1 MDRNH
6 PPSARAQ
13 GLRPQPRQDRLALL
27 WERFAA
33 LSLRRPWLLALVGA
47 LAFGLCVPASI
58 HLYGDLRTD
67 LRELLPQDAPAA
79 VGLEQLEKRVGGLS
93 HLAIVVR
100 TENLRAGER
109 FVDALAAKLN
119 AMPRSLIAGVQYRIN
134 EERAY
139 FEAHGALYADAKD
152 LTALRDTLRTR
163 LGEAKS
169 KANPLFV
176 DLDDGPSA
184 EPGTPAADPTG
195 DTKALDEA
203 VARMRTAFGKLDHYL
218 DGYLAGEGGQTLIL
232 LVSPSGAAVSLH
244 ENQLL
249 FDKVA
254 SAVKELDPKSFHP
267 SIRVGYGGEV
277 RSVIEAQ
284 EALLRD
290 LFTSSILV
298 LLAVGGAL
306 LLYYRTWRAIPLLVL
321 PLFTGISMTL
331 ALSRLVIHYL
341 NPNTAFLGSIIVGNG
356 INAGII
362 LLARYLEERRGGASV
377 QEALPTALKT
387 TYLATFA
394 ASAAAAASYGSLGAV
409 SFRGFNQFGFMGCTG
424 MLLCWLAT
432 YAFMPPLIVL
442 LERTT
447 PQRSRRRAT
456 DQTTGLV
463 AAPFARLIVRRP
475 SWPVAISAGLALF
488 STLAVYRLSKDPI
501 QYDFRK
507 LGSRSGLEDGAGFW
521 DKHVDAVL
529 QSYQTPT
536 VVLTGSMQSAAAV
549 AAAMDAEK
557 ETQGPKGTIDSVT
570 TLQKLL
576 PADQPQKLALLREIF
591 ALLGPGT
598 QIDPRILG
606 ALSPDLRPTVLRLR
620 EKTRLTPVALSDVP
634 ARLTS
639 IFREKD
645 GQEGRIVLVYP
656 TLSTDSSNGKA
667 QMTHAQVVRAV
678 ALKVDP
684 SAQIAGQI
692 VLTSDIVTAI
702 TSEGTFTA
710 VLSFFAVALLT
721 VLVMGSWRCAVWV
734 IGSLCLG
741 VLWMAGAMGAISL
754 KLNFVN
760 FAVLP
765 ITFGIGV
772 DYAVNLYQRYRQTG
786 SVEQALSHSGGAVA
800 LCSATTMIGYA
811 TLITAD
817 NQAIQSFGLTA
828 VLGEITC
835 LSAALFAL
843 PALLAFRDSR
853 AAAKPVTGQVKVVG
867 PEGLQRPEVTAPA
880 SREAHGA

>member
-1 MDRNH
+1 MERNQQ
-6 PPSARAQ
+6 PGNRAPAETSPD
-13 GLRPQPRQDRLALL
+13 GASPAGSRL

-33 LSLRRPWLLALVGA
+33 LALRRPWLLALLGA

-67 LRELLPQDAPAA
+67 LRELLPQGAPAA

-93 HLAIVVR
+93 HLAIIVR
-100 TENLRAGER
+100 TEDLGAGER
-109 FVDALAAKLN
+109 FVDALAEKIN
-119 AMPRSLIAGVQYRIN
+119 AMPRSLITGVQYRIN
-134 EERAY
+134 EERAF
-139 FEAHGALYADAKD
+139 FEKHGALYADSKD
-152 LTALRDTLRTR
+152 LAAVRDSLRTR
-163 LGEAKS
+163 VGEARG

-176 DLDDGPSA
+176 DLDEGAGQPEKAVSDQ
-184 EPGTPAADPTG
+184 
-195 DTKALDEA
+195 DTKALDQA
-203 VARMRTAFGKLDHYL
+203 VLRMRTAFGKLDHYL
-218 DGYLAGEGGQTLIL
+218 DGYLAGEGGQTLIM

-244 ENQLL
+244 EDQVL
-249 FDKVA
+249 FDQVA
-254 SAVKELDPKSFHP
+254 AAVKALKPTSFHP

-284 EALLRD
+284 EALVRD
-290 LFTSSILV
+290 LLTSSVLV

-321 PLFTGISMTL
+321 PLFTGVAMTL

-362 LLARYLEERRGGASV
+362 LLARYLEERRAGAPV
-377 QEALPTALKT
+377 EEALPTALKT

-432 YAFMPPLIVL
+432 YAVMPPLIVL
-442 LERTT
+442 LERTM
-447 PQRSRRRAT
+447 PAGPRRRSA
-456 DQTTGLV
+456 DHSSGLV
-463 AAPFARLIVRRP
+463 AGPYARLIVRRP
-475 SWPVAISAGLALF
+475 SWPVAISAGLAVL
-488 STLAVYRLSKDPI
+488 STVAVYRLAKDPI

-507 LGSRSGLEDGAGFW
+507 LGSRSGNEDGAGFW

-536 VVLTGSMQSAAAV
+536 VVLTDSPQRAQAV
-549 AAAMDAEK
+549 AAAMDLEK
-557 ETQGPKGTIDSVT
+557 DGQGPNGTIDSVT
-570 TLQKLL
+570 TLQKML
-576 PADQPQKLALLREIF
+576 PADQPLKLALLREIF
-591 ALLGPGT
+591 SLLGSGG
-598 QIDPRILG
+598 QIDPRVLDAI
-606 ALSPDLRPTVLRLR
+606 SPELRPTVLRLR
-620 EKTRLTPVALSDVP
+620 SKTQLTEIVLRDVP
-634 ARLTS
+634 SKLTS

-656 TLSTDSSNGKA
+656 TLTTDSSNGKA

-684 SAQIAGQI
+684 TAQIAGQI

-710 VLSFFAVALLT
+710 VLSFFGVALLT
-721 VLVMGSWRCAVWV
+721 VLVMRSLKCAAWV
-734 IGSLCLG
+734 MGSLCLG
-741 VLWMAGAMGAISL
+741 VLWMAGAMGALSL

-786 SVEQALSHSGGAVA
+786 SVEPALGHSGGAVA

-843 PALLAFRDSR
+843 PAWLAFRDSR
-853 AAAKPVTGQVKVVG
+853 AAAKTVAEQALIAAQAREGVEPSATTG
-867 PEGLQRPEVTAPA
+867 PA
-880 SREAHGA
+880 GREAHGA